1 MKSSSIGITLLFTLL
16 LVSFMKSDSIASI
29 MIFDFTA
36 EADIDSWNIMNDDV
50 MGGVS
55 SSTFKLNEDGHGL
68 FEGTVSTANNGGF
81 ASVRHKVS
89 KMNLTGKKVVV
100 IRLKGDGKVYQFRV
114 KKRKFDSES
123 YITTFTT
130 SGSWETIEIQ
140 LSDLY
145 PSFRGRTLDKP
156 NYDVSSMEELS
167 FLIANKKNESF
178 QLLID
183 TISLR

>member
-16 LVSFMKSDSIASI
+16 LVSFMKSDSNSSI
-29 MIFDFTA
+29 IIFDFTSGA
-36 EADIDSWNIMNDDV
+36 NLESWNTLNDGV

-55 SSTFKLNEDGHGL
+55 ASTFKLDESGHGL
-68 FEGTVSTANNGGF
+68 FEGNVSTANNGGF
-81 ASVRHKVS
+81 ASVRHQVAKV
-89 KMNLTGKKVVV
+89 NLTDKKIIE
-100 IRLKGDGKVYQFRV
+100 IRLKGDGKAYQFRV
-114 KKRKFDSES
+114 KKRQSDAES

-130 SGSWETIEIQ
+130 SGSWETIEIN

-145 PSFRGRTLDKP
+145 PSFRGRTLDRP

-183 TISLR
+183 SISLR

>member
-1 MKSSSIGITLLFTLL
+1 
-16 LVSFMKSDSIASI
+16 
-29 MIFDFTA
+29 MIFDFTTGV
-36 EADIDSWNIMNDDV
+36 DIDSWSIMNDGV

-81 ASVRHKVS
+81 ASVRHQVS
-89 KMNLTGKKVVV
+89 KVNLTDKNIVE
-100 IRLKGDGKVYQFRV
+100 IRLKGDGKAYQFRV
-114 KKRKFDSES
+114 KKRKSDAES

-145 PSFRGRTLDKP
+145 PSFRGRTLDQP
-156 NYDVSSMEELS
+156 NYDVSSLEELS

-178 QLLID
+178 RLLID
-183 TISLR
+183 SISLR